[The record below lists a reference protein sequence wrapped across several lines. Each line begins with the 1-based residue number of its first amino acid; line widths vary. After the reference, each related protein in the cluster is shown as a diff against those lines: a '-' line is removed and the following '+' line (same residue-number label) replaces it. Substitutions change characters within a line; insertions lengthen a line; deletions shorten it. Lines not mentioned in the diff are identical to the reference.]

1 MNFDR
6 VLILSPHTDDAEL
19 GCGGYITKLI
29 SENKTLLWVV
39 FSTAEES
46 LPDNLPPDTL
56 VKEFEAVMKS
66 LNLKKDQYRV
76 YNFKVRQ
83 LPDNRQE
90 ILEILNNL
98 KNEFHPSLVIGP
110 SLNDYHQD
118 HAVIANEMVR
128 AFKTTSSIISYELPW
143 NHLEFRSQFFVKL
156 DEENMIKKISLLNKY
171 QSQVYIKRHY
181 FTEDF
186 IRGLALTR
194 GAQINHKYAEAFDVI
209 RMVI

>member
-90 ILEILNNL
+90 ILELLNNL

-171 QSQVYIKRHY
+171 QSQMYIKRHY

-186 IRGLALTR
+186 IKGLALTR

>member
-90 ILEILNNL
+90 ILELLNNL

-156 DEENMIKKISLLNKY
+156 DEENIIKKISLLNKY
-171 QSQVYIKRHY
+171 QSQMYIKRHY

-186 IRGLALTR
+186 IKGLALTR

>member
-1 MNFDR
+1 
-6 VLILSPHTDDAEL
+6 
-19 GCGGYITKLI
+19 
-29 SENKTLLWVV
+29 
-39 FSTAEES
+39 
-46 LPDNLPPDTL
+46 
-56 VKEFEAVMKS
+56 MKS

-171 QSQVYIKRHY
+171 QSQMYIKRHY

>member
-156 DEENMIKKISLLNKY
+156 DEENMIKKN
-171 QSQVYIKRHY
+171 
-181 FTEDF
+181 
-186 IRGLALTR
+186 
-194 GAQINHKYAEAFDVI
+194 
-209 RMVI
+209 

>member
-90 ILEILNNL
+90 ILELLNNL

-156 DEENMIKKISLLNKY
+156 DEENIIKKISLLNKY
-171 QSQVYIKRHY
+171 QSQMYIKRHY

>member
-90 ILEILNNL
+90 ILELLNNL

-171 QSQVYIKRHY
+171 QSQMYIKRHY

>member
-171 QSQVYIKRHY
+171 QSQMYIKRHY

>member
-39 FSTAEES
+39 FSTAEAS

>member
-171 QSQVYIKRHY
+171 QSQIYIKRHY